1 VISTPIPNE
10 TLGETLSAPAST
22 TPGRSKDRPSP
33 FFEAAGVASVG
44 VEMAVATGIGWGI
57 GYWLD
62 GKFGTGPWLML
73 VGLLFGVAAG
83 FNGLI
88 RTAKSTSA
96 AAPMLRKAP
105 QQEAPLQRQ
114 GALMDPKA
122 LERIEKLNYFF
133 GAALI
138 LVTAVLTEQYFAL
151 GVTTGVAL
159 TCINFTLI
167 RRLVTKLLASAPE
180 KRAGTAFFFVP
191 KMSGL
196 LVLVALAVYFLPISA
211 IGIGIGFSVF
221 LLSIMVESVR
231 FMSGAALIR

>member
-1 VISTPIPNE
+1 
-10 TLGETLSAPAST
+10 
-22 TPGRSKDRPSP
+22 
-33 FFEAAGVASVG
+33 
-44 VEMAVATGIGWGI
+44 
-57 GYWLD
+57 
-62 GKFGTGPWLML
+62 
-73 VGLLFGVAAG
+73 
-83 FNGLI
+83 
-88 RTAKSTSA
+88 
-96 AAPMLRKAP
+96 
-105 QQEAPLQRQ
+105 
-114 GALMDPKA
+114 MDPKS

-138 LVTAVLTEQYFAL
+138 LVTALLSEQYFAL
-151 GVTTGVAL
+151 GVMTGVAL
-159 TCINFTLI
+159 TCVNFTLI
-167 RRLVTKLLASAPE
+167 RRLVTKLLASAPA

>member
-62 GKFGTGPWLML
+62 GKFETGPWLML

-88 RTAKSTSA
+88 RTAREVNERSSA
-96 AAPMLRKAP
+96 DAA
-105 QQEAPLQRQ
+105 Q
-114 GALMDPKA
+114 GP
-122 LERIEKLNYFF
+122 
-133 GAALI
+133 AARGK
-138 LVTAVLTEQYFAL
+138 VL
-151 GVTTGVAL
+151 
-159 TCINFTLI
+159 
-167 RRLVTKLLASAPE
+167 
-180 KRAGTAFFFVP
+180 
-191 KMSGL
+191 
-196 LVLVALAVYFLPISA
+196 
-211 IGIGIGFSVF
+211 
-221 LLSIMVESVR
+221 
-231 FMSGAALIR
+231 